1 MTNIDHATGPLRA
14 CNNGKCRCRML
25 WTDDYPVA
33 TVTGGDW
40 GDDFPALEIEGT
52 PGSCTGELKIKAVMR
67 QEAYGNVS
75 QELAAANAAY
85 AVIKEAISDGGDILA
100 AGSRLGEYFG
110 LKSEISKRASQKGN
124 NSEEFWAL
132 EKLRQQE
139 EDLKILMIYQ
149 GRPGLWQDWLEFQS
163 RQRREREAE
172 ELQQRVKVARRK
184 EVVQAILVA
193 LLVAVIGLSLIGVVL
208 MAAIAS
214 RRM

>member
-1 MTNIDHATGPLRA
+1 
-14 CNNGKCRCRML
+14 ML
-25 WTDDYPVA
+25 A
-33 TVTGGDW
+33 
-40 GDDFPALEIEGT
+40 
-52 PGSCTGELKIKAVMR
+52 
-67 QEAYGNVS
+67 
-75 QELAAANAAY
+75 ELAAANAAY
-85 AVIKEAISDGGDILA
+85 AVIKEAISNGGDILA
-100 AGSRLGEYFG
+100 AGSKLGEYFG

-139 EDLKILMIYQ
+139 EDLKVLMIYQ
-149 GRPGLWQDWLEFQS
+149 GRPGLWQDWLEFQA

-172 ELQQRVKVARRK
+172 ELQERLKVARRK

>member
-1 MTNIDHATGPLRA
+1 
-14 CNNGKCRCRML
+14 ML
-25 WTDDYPVA
+25 A
-33 TVTGGDW
+33 
-40 GDDFPALEIEGT
+40 
-52 PGSCTGELKIKAVMR
+52 
-67 QEAYGNVS
+67 
-75 QELAAANAAY
+75 ELAAANAAY
-85 AVIKEAISDGGDILA
+85 AVIKEAISNGGDILA

-149 GRPGLWQDWLEFQS
+149 GRPGLWQDWLEFQA

-172 ELQQRVKVARRK
+172 EVQYRAKVARRR
-184 EVVQAILVA
+184 EVIEAVMIAI
-193 LLVAVIGLSLIGVVL
+193 LVAVIGLTLIGVLL
-208 MAAIAS
+208 MAAVAS

>member
-1 MTNIDHATGPLRA
+1 
-14 CNNGKCRCRML
+14 ML
-25 WTDDYPVA
+25 A
-33 TVTGGDW
+33 
-40 GDDFPALEIEGT
+40 
-52 PGSCTGELKIKAVMR
+52 
-67 QEAYGNVS
+67 
-75 QELAAANAAY
+75 ELAAANAAY
-85 AVIKEAISDGGDILA
+85 AIIKETISNGGDILA

-110 LKSEISKRASQKGN
+110 LKSEISKRASQNGN

-139 EDLKILMIYQ
+139 EDLKVLMIYK

>member
-1 MTNIDHATGPLRA
+1 
-14 CNNGKCRCRML
+14 ML
-25 WTDDYPVA
+25 A
-33 TVTGGDW
+33 
-40 GDDFPALEIEGT
+40 
-52 PGSCTGELKIKAVMR
+52 
-67 QEAYGNVS
+67 
-75 QELAAANAAY
+75 ELAAANAAY
-85 AVIKEAISDGGDILA
+85 AVIKEAISNGGDILA

-110 LKSEISKRASQKGN
+110 LKSELSKRASQKGN
-124 NSEEFWAL
+124 GSEEFWAL

-139 EDLKILMIYQ
+139 EELKTLMIYQ
-149 GRPGLWQDWLEFQS
+149 GRPGLWQDWLEFQA

-172 ELQQRVKVARRK
+172 ELQERLKVARRK

>member
-1 MTNIDHATGPLRA
+1 
-14 CNNGKCRCRML
+14 ML
-25 WTDDYPVA
+25 A
-33 TVTGGDW
+33 
-40 GDDFPALEIEGT
+40 
-52 PGSCTGELKIKAVMR
+52 
-67 QEAYGNVS
+67 
-75 QELAAANAAY
+75 ELAAANAAY
-85 AVIKEAISDGGDILA
+85 AVIKEAISNGGDILA

-139 EDLKILMIYQ
+139 EDLKILMSYQ

>member
-1 MTNIDHATGPLRA
+1 
-14 CNNGKCRCRML
+14 ML
-25 WTDDYPVA
+25 A
-33 TVTGGDW
+33 
-40 GDDFPALEIEGT
+40 
-52 PGSCTGELKIKAVMR
+52 
-67 QEAYGNVS
+67 
-75 QELAAANAAY
+75 ELAAANAAY
-85 AVIKEAISDGGDILA
+85 AVIKEAISNGGDILA

-172 ELQQRVKVARRK
+172 ELQQRVKVARRR
-184 EVVQAILVA
+184 EVAQAILVA

-214 RRM
+214 RKM

>member
-1 MTNIDHATGPLRA
+1 
-14 CNNGKCRCRML
+14 ML
-25 WTDDYPVA
+25 A
-33 TVTGGDW
+33 
-40 GDDFPALEIEGT
+40 
-52 PGSCTGELKIKAVMR
+52 
-67 QEAYGNVS
+67 
-75 QELAAANAAY
+75 ELAAANAAY
-85 AVIKEAISDGGDILA
+85 AVIKEAISNGGDILA

-149 GRPGLWQDWLEFQS
+149 GRPGLWQDWLEFQA

>member
-1 MTNIDHATGPLRA
+1 
-14 CNNGKCRCRML
+14 ML
-25 WTDDYPVA
+25 A
-33 TVTGGDW
+33 
-40 GDDFPALEIEGT
+40 
-52 PGSCTGELKIKAVMR
+52 
-67 QEAYGNVS
+67 
-75 QELAAANAAY
+75 ELAAANAAY
-85 AVIKEAISDGGDILA
+85 AVIKEAISNGGDILA
-100 AGSRLGEYFG
+100 AGSKLGEYFG
-110 LKSEISKRASQKGN
+110 LKSEISKRASQKGS

-139 EDLKILMIYQ
+139 EELKTLMIYQ
-149 GRPGLWQDWLEFQS
+149 GRPGLWQDWLEFQA

-172 ELQQRVKVARRK
+172 ELQERLKVARRK

>member
-1 MTNIDHATGPLRA
+1 
-14 CNNGKCRCRML
+14 
-25 WTDDYPVA
+25 
-33 TVTGGDW
+33 
-40 GDDFPALEIEGT
+40 
-52 PGSCTGELKIKAVMR
+52 
-67 QEAYGNVS
+67 
-75 QELAAANAAY
+75 
-85 AVIKEAISDGGDILA
+85 
-100 AGSRLGEYFG
+100 
-110 LKSEISKRASQKGN
+110 
-124 NSEEFWAL
+124 
-132 EKLRQQE
+132 
-139 EDLKILMIYQ
+139 MIYQ